1 MENKMPTRA
10 GALTLALA
18 MLGGCAGNG
27 SGLDQNGRPVTSG
40 GGQSGALT
48 ADFASIQSHIFTP
61 ICTACHA
68 GGGAPQGLRLDSAN
82 SFALLV
88 GIPSTEVS
96 SVLRVKPGDPDN
108 SYLVQK
114 LEGHAAVGARMP
126 FGGPYLDQATIDV
139 VRQWIRDGALQ
150 GAAAAAVKV
159 TALAVRSVSPM
170 SKDVRTDALAPIVVG
185 LSEEID
191 QTRLDAGSMHLER
204 VDPTT
209 GIATG
214 PIPVRLSVPAGNS
227 ATVLVT
233 PTIPLANGA
242 YRLSVPAAPETGIS
256 GISGAR
262 LGGPNAATSPIVLS
276 EFDVE
281 AQP

>member
-1 MENKMPTRA
+1 MEFRMPKRT

-18 MLGGCAGNG
+18 LLGGCAGNG
-27 SGLDQNGRPVTSG
+27 AGLDQSGRPVTPG
-40 GGQSGALT
+40 GGTAGPLT

-68 GGGAPQGLRLDSAN
+68 GGGAPQGLRLDSTN

-108 SYLVQK
+108 SYLIQK
-114 LEGHAAVGARMP
+114 LEGHAAIGARMP

-139 VRQWIRDGALQ
+139 VRQWIHDGALQ
-150 GAAAAAVKV
+150 GTAAAVNV

-170 SKDVRTDALAPIVVG
+170 TNDVRTDTQAPLVVG

-191 QTRLDAGSMHLER
+191 QTRIDAGSVRLEL
-204 VDPTT
+204 VDPAT

-214 PIPVRLSVPAGNS
+214 SIPLRLYVPAGNP

-233 PTIPLANGA
+233 PAVPLTIGA
-242 YRLSVPAAPETGIS
+242 YRLSVPPPPETGLS

-262 LGGPNAATSPIVLS
+262 LGVAGDTSGPIVLS
-276 EFDVE
+276 EFAVE
-281 AQP
+281 TQP